1 MRGAAHRVHLLTV
14 LDHTTRYLVRASAG
28 HRAHQGPAKPGL
40 ADNSLGPDRRL
51 RRRPWGS
58 PWTRSD
64 CHTDHITYRRGRRR
78 IYRVPGER
86 QPTQPAETVQG
97 PSPASRSRSPTPP
110 PASRGHGRIE
120 KRTLKGAHRDR
131 TRQPGCAAQ
140 AIQITHPTPR
150 RITPKPGNKEHLAH
164 RDRPPP
170 SSLTLPADQ
179 ATPGRTP
186 PRGSDRIGSSRTGC
200 TGSVTSPR
208 GEDPPP
214 GPHQPS
220 NQATHHNTHDFAM
233 TLPQSS

>member
-1 MRGAAHRVHLLTV
+1 MRATMRGAAHRVHLLTV

-131 TRQPGCAAQ
+131 TRQPGSVPLWCRPSHPDHPPHTTAHHPQTRQQRTPGAPRP
-140 AIQITHPTPR
+140 ATPILTHPAR
-150 RITPKPGNKEHLAH
+150 
-164 RDRPPP
+164 
-170 SSLTLPADQ
+170 
-179 ATPGRTP
+179 
-186 PRGSDRIGSSRTGC
+186 
-200 TGSVTSPR
+200 
-208 GEDPPP
+208 
-214 GPHQPS
+214 
-220 NQATHHNTHDFAM
+220 
-233 TLPQSS
+233 